1 MAATASGTPVGM
13 TESTDD
19 VRPSHTDIEGRSE
32 IARFLGKGVWPAD
45 RDTLVATAAQ
55 NDATDR
61 VLAQLQSLPGDRE
74 FVNTQDVAVEL
85 GLAEPTSEGAVAD

>member
-1 MAATASGTPVGM
+1 M

-19 VRPSHTDIEGRSE
+19 IRPSHTDIEGRSE

-45 RDTLVATAAQ
+45 RDALVATAAQ

-61 VLAQLQSLPGDRE
+61 VLSQLGSLPEGRT
-74 FVNTQDVAVEL
+74 FTNVQDVAVEL
-85 GLAEPTSEGAVAD
+85 GLAEPEPEGAGAD